1 VARRASSRIWFA
13 HLIGTLGRY
22 LVIGAGVG
30 VVAAGAASFVYGVEA
45 GLIAA
50 GVCVLIAGGAAVVG
64 SMMRKRS
71 LLAAAAR
78 VDEQLQFKDRLST
91 AIELGEDQNIAA
103 DPFVTLAVTDGER
116 IAAQA
121 DVHRAVPVRMDRSW
135 IVWPVL
141 GAVAVGM
148 SLLVPMLDRSDR
160 PVVDREQVARTRE
173 TIASVVDDLEQ
184 SVLDTS
190 EPEPAAE
197 EALERMREIE
207 RELESGFRTP
217 EDAATAAAAVAQEE
231 AERLAKEAQSER
243 TEALGQELEKIEP
256 EQLGNASALA
266 EALRDADM
274 AEAQRLLRE
283 MVEKAES
290 EGEREQL
297 AQDLR
302 RLAEQIRP
310 EKSAQPDPAVPG
322 GDTGSPKQG
331 DEADTAPVDEPGTPG
346 ETAEP
351 VNESAAS
358 QEPDEPEVQKPAEGD
373 SSSTPDQASRE
384 QSERDAS
391 EAAERDSGKR
401 DAEELADRLDE
412 VADRVENPEKQST
425 EKPSPE
431 TEQDQPGERQTP
443 DPEQTEPDQTETDRG
458 SPGETEKPQTQEPAE
473 GSKPEGSEQG
483 EQGQQEREPGA
494 DEQTQQGQGE
504 ENETREGQSDQGDQ
518 QGQEQTKPDS
528 QGGNEKPDQTGSET
542 TESQK
547 PASDQ
552 TSGEAPG
559 QDESGSE
566 GSEPKPGDETGAQD
580 QSSPGQDQQRPSEG
594 QSPGES
600 PPKQAADSGSE
611 NPESSGLASDDPENA
626 GDDSTPADSVR
637 EPGASGED
645 SDEQGG
651 DAIDKALDQLEK
663 LDRRQRDALRR
674 KAQSEQMKKRAEEL
688 LGKASPEQRQR
699 LADLASRFQG
709 DAARDKPGGNW
720 NPDTEMFD
728 ARPEESATPGD
739 QRAVGSTES
748 VDPPDRT
755 AQGGPSRSAY
765 KPTEVREAAAAA
777 EKAIEGQAIPRRY
790 RDYVRKVYRRFEQ
803 QAASRESAPEGRDAD
818 AKPAGDSG
826 SDGSGP

>member
-1 VARRASSRIWFA
+1 LQVARRASSRIWFA
-13 HLIGTLGRY
+13 HLVGTLGRY

-71 LLAAAAR
+71 LLAAATR
-78 VDEQLQFKDRLST
+78 VDERLHFKDRLST
-91 AIELGEDQNIAA
+91 AIELGEDRNIAA

-121 DVHRAVPVRMDRSW
+121 DVRRAVPVRMDRSW
-135 IVWPVL
+135 IVWPAL

-148 SLLVPMLDRSDR
+148 SLLVPMLDRSGQ

-173 TIASVVDDLEQ
+173 TIASVADDLEQ
-184 SVLDTS
+184 SVLETP

-197 EALERMREIE
+197 EALERIREIE

-256 EQLGNASALA
+256 EQLGDASALA

-290 EGEREQL
+290 DGEREQL

-310 EKSAQPDPAVPG
+310 EKSVEPEPAAPG
-322 GDTGSPKQG
+322 GDAGSPQQG
-331 DEADTAPVDEPGTPG
+331 DETGAPPVDEPGTPG

-351 VNESAAS
+351 VNESAS
-358 QEPDEPEVQKPAEGD
+358 TREPDEPEVQNPAEGD

-391 EAAERDSGKR
+391 EATERDSGKR

-412 VADRVENPEKQST
+412 VADRVENPEKQSA
-425 EKPSPE
+425 EEPSPE
-431 TEQDQPGERQTP
+431 TEQGQPGERQTP
-443 DPEQTEPDQTETDRG
+443 NPEQTEPDQG
-458 SPGETEKPQTQEPAE
+458 NPGETEKPQTQEPSE

-483 EQGQQEREPGA
+483 EQSPQEREPGA

-504 ENETREGQSDQGDQ
+504 ENKTREGQSDQGDQ

-528 QGGNEKPDQTGSET
+528 QGENEKPDQTGSET

-552 TSGEAPG
+552 TSDSVPG
-559 QDESGSE
+559 QDQSGSE
-566 GSEPKPGDETGAQD
+566 GSEPKPGDETGVQD
-580 QSSPGQDQQRPSEG
+580 ESSPGQDQQGPGEG

-600 PPKQAADSGSE
+600 PPNRAADSGSE
-611 NPESSGLASDDPENA
+611 NPESSGLASDDPENS
-626 GDDSTPADSVR
+626 GDDSAPADSVR
-637 EPGASGED
+637 EPGASGKD

-663 LDRRQRDALRR
+663 LDRRQRDAIRR

-709 DAARDKPGGNW
+709 DAARDKPGGDW

-728 ARPEESATPGD
+728 ARPQEPASPGD

-748 VDPPDRT
+748 VGPPDRT
-755 AQGGPSRSAY
+755 AQGGASRSAY

-818 AKPAGDSG
+818 AKPAGDAD